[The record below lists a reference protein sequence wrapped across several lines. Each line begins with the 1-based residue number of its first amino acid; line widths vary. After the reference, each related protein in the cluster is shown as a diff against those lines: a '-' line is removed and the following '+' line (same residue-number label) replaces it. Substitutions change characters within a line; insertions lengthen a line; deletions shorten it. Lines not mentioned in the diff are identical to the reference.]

1 MVLWQIEVAA
11 FGRPLLALYLPR
23 NHFLTSFLAW
33 ADLGWPGLAWVKP
46 QAGPGQALGWA
57 RVKPWAGP
65 WSSPGEIGQENLPF
79 EKPPF

>member
-1 MVLWQIEVAA
+1 MAA
-11 FGRPLLALYLPR
+11 EGRHLYLPK
-23 NHFLTSFLAW
+23 NNFLTSFLAW

-65 WSSPGEIGQENLPF
+65 WSSPGKIDTEKKAIRLFPVPGQ
-79 EKPPF
+79 